1 MRRCVINDCNCN
13 EHDPAPCC
21 LDCGDRDMMYGE
33 SEEK

>member
-1 MRRCVINDCNCN
+1 MRKCVLNDCTGF
-13 EHDPAPCC
+13 DTVAPCC